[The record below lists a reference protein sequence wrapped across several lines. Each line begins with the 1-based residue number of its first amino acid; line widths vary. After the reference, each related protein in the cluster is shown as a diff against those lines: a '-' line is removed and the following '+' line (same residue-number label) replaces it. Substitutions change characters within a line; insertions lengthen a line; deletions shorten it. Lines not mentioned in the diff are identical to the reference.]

1 METLLKTLDG
11 PESKHQDMKGHE
23 FTRNDGREKAA
34 AFFFKK
40 IGTSVI
46 ALNQISNL
54 LNYYDMQ
61 KQLALVLTLIAF
73 FMTACEDEHVDPT
86 GGRNPN
92 DTIPPITQT
101 IPPVRINAIYPNA
114 GPSGSTVAIFGEN
127 FGASTSDNYVTF
139 DSTDAEILYV
149 REGMLSVR
157 VPMNLA
163 EGNYSINV
171 SANGRVASAPRMF
184 SVTNRTD

>member
-11 PESKHQDMKGHE
+11 PESKHQDIKGHE
-23 FTRNDGREKAA
+23 LIRNNGQEKAA

-40 IGTSVI
+40 IDNGVTT
-46 ALNQISNL
+46 LNQISNL
-54 LNYYDMQ
+54 LIYYNMQ

-73 FMTACEDEHVDPT
+73 LMTACEDKPVGPT
-86 GGRNPN
+86 GRHNPN

-184 SVTNRTD
+184 IVTNRTD